1 MNLGALEVLLER
13 AGTQSR
19 LAHENER
26 LRRELVHRG
35 VLCDLVGVSPGMQEV
50 FALIQQVAPTA
61 AAVLITGESGT
72 GKELVARAI
81 HALSPVREGPLVPVN
96 CAALPE
102 TLIEAELF
110 GHERG
115 AFTGALDRR
124 IGCIEMAQGGTLFL
138 DEIAE
143 MQVQMQAKLLRVL
156 ESFRFRRIGGKQEID
171 ANVRLIAATN
181 RQPKQAIDKG
191 KLREDLYY
199 RLNVFHIQL
208 PPLRS
213 RKEDIPPLVEAMIHQ
228 MNAKHG
234 TRVSAPRADVFEL
247 LGAQRWPGNVREL
260 RNVVERAV
268 ILAGEGEITPAHA
281 FRLPGLGTGSSDAR
295 RSFKWPWDCRQYDGE
310 RG

>member
-35 VLCDLVGVSPGMQEV
+35 VLCDLVGVSAGMQEV

-102 TLIEAELF
+102 DAD
-110 GHERG
+110 RG
-115 AFTGALDRR
+115 RAVRAREGAPSLGLSTGV

-181 RQPKQAIDKG
+181 RQPKQ
-191 KLREDLYY
+191 
-199 RLNVFHIQL
+199 
-208 PPLRS
+208 
-213 RKEDIPPLVEAMIHQ
+213 
-228 MNAKHG
+228 
-234 TRVSAPRADVFEL
+234 
-247 LGAQRWPGNVREL
+247 GN
-260 RNVVERAV
+260 
-268 ILAGEGEITPAHA
+268 
-281 FRLPGLGTGSSDAR
+281 R
-295 RSFKWPWDCRQYDGE
+295 RRQAA
-310 RG
+310 